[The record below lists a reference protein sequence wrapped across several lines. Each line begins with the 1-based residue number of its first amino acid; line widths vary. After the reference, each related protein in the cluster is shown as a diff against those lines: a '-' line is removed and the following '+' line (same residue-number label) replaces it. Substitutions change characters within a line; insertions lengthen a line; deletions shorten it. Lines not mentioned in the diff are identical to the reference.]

1 MRMIKFRA
9 NDSNGNWYYGS
20 LIRYKSGE
28 AAIANFERY
37 GYECSD
43 MARIKVDPK
52 TVGLFTGLVDKNGN
66 EIYEG
71 DIITYYVSLKK
82 VDGEFVEDAR
92 KTVVEWDGVGFNIA
106 SLSKITHT
114 IEVIGNVHDN
124 PELMNG

>member
-1 MRMIKFRA
+1 MRIIKFRA
-9 NDSNGNWYYGS
+9 NDNNGNWYYGS
-20 LIRYKSGE
+20 LIQYKSGE

-37 GYECSD
+37 GNECST
-43 MARIKVDPK
+43 MSRTNVDPE

-82 VDGEFVEDAR
+82 VDGEFVEDTR
-92 KTVVEWDGVGFNIA
+92 KTVVEWDGAGFNIA